1 VGNQIKV
8 AIVDDDDS
16 FRQKARASL
25 DSASDVTLVGEAR
38 DGQEA
43 VALIRE
49 TRPDIVLLDA
59 ASYLERAAQIREL
72 SHARIVALH
81 DEGQEHL
88 ALDAFK
94 KGALGHLVRSATRP
108 AEIVAAVRAV
118 NRGEAIISSGVAG
131 RILDQVM
138 QERKIPGG
146 ER

>member
-59 ASYLERAAQIREL
+59 ASYLERAAQIEL

-94 KGALGHLVRSATRP
+94 KGALGHLVRGETRP

-118 NRGEAIISSGVAG
+118 SRGEAIISSNVAG